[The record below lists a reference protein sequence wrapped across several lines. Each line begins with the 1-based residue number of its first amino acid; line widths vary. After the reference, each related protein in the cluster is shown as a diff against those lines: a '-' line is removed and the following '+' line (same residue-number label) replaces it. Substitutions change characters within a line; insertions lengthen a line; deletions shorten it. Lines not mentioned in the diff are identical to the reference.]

1 MTVPPR
7 DPNLRKS
14 EAQVE
19 RVMALARDFLKTPTP
34 STGKRVGA
42 RSASPAKRKKQAKA
56 QKSAKENAQ
65 PKDDVAVN
73 YASGSTALFKLGGAS
88 YESAGVLPSLMSLT

>member
-34 STGKRVGA
+34 SNGKRGFA
-42 RSASPAKRKKQAKA
+42 RSTSPSKRKKQATAK
-56 QKSAKENAQ
+56 KSSDENTK

-73 YASGSTALFKLGGAS
+73 YASGKTALFKLGGAS
-88 YESAGVLPSLMSLT
+88 YESAGKS